1 MRKPLIPILLAACA
15 AAAQTPSANDVAPT
29 GTLRVTFLGGN
40 PTQGKVDPKTG
51 AISGPVRELSDEL
64 ARRLGVPVTI
74 TPSAGVPAILESL
87 KTNTVDIGFVAVD
100 PTRATD
106 VDFSQPYLLGWSS
119 YLVPAAS
126 TLHRV
131 TDVDQPGIRVA
142 ANAGDSPDLFLAR
155 NLKNATLTHLK
166 NIDEVIAALL
176 SGGIAAYATNRQRL
190 LQMVAADPRFRV
202 LDGNFFA
209 VEQAIA
215 VPKGNS
221 AALAA
226 INRFLDDAKASGL
239 VSAAIDRAGLKGA
252 ADPAPPRAVAQT
264 PPGGNANSFANL
276 NPLPPAPVG
285 PAPRLA
291 NGNVDLSACGAPP
304 TMRSSTTSP

>member
-1 MRKPLIPILLAACA
+1 MIREPLFSVTARKTERAGRLLLYIEGARASFAGFLILLAAITA
-15 AAAQTPSANDVAPT
+15 TAPAAAQTPSSARDVAPT
-29 GTLRVTFLGGN
+29 GTLRVTFLGSN

-64 ARRLGVPVTI
+64 ARRLGVPVAI
-74 TPSAGVPAILESL
+74 TPSGGVPAILESL
-87 KTNTVDIGFVAVD
+87 KANTVDLGFVAID
-100 PTRATD
+100 PTRARD

-126 TLHRV
+126 SLHSV
-131 TDVDQPGIRVA
+131 KDVDRPGIRVA

-166 NIDEVIAALL
+166 NMDEAIAALS
-176 SGGIAAYATNRQRL
+176 SGEIGAYASNRQRL
-190 LQMVAADPRFRV
+190 LQIAAADPRLRV
-202 LDGNFFA
+202 LDDNFFA

-226 INRFLDDAKASGL
+226 VNRFLDDAKASGL
-239 VSAAIDRAGLKGA
+239 VKAAIDRAGLTGV
-252 ADPAPPRAVAQT
+252 ADPAPLRT
-264 PPGGNANSFANL
+264 K
-276 NPLPPAPVG
+276 
-285 PAPRLA
+285 
-291 NGNVDLSACGAPP
+291 
-304 TMRSSTTSP
+304 

>member
-1 MRKPLIPILLAACA
+1 VTRELLFVILLAAWP
-15 AAAQTPSANDVAPT
+15 AAAQTPGSARDVAPG

-64 ARRLGVPVTI
+64 GRRLGVPVAI
-74 TPSAGVPAILESL
+74 TPSAGVPAVLESL
-87 KTNTVDIGFVAVD
+87 KTNTADIGFVAVD
-100 PTRATD
+100 PTRASE

-119 YLVPAAS
+119 YLVPVAS
-126 TLHRV
+126 ALHSV
-131 TDVDQPGIRVA
+131 KDVDRPGIRVA

-166 NIDEVIAALL
+166 NMDEVIAGL
-176 SGGIAAYATNRQRL
+176 SSGDIAAYAANRQRL
-190 LQMVAADPRFRV
+190 LQIVAADPRFRV
-202 LDGNFFA
+202 LDDNFFA

-226 INRFLDDAKASGL
+226 VNLFLDDAKASGL
-239 VSAAIDRAGLKGA
+239 VRAAIDRAGLMGA
-252 ADPAPPRAVAQT
+252 ADPAPART
-264 PPGGNANSFANL
+264 K
-276 NPLPPAPVG
+276 
-285 PAPRLA
+285 
-291 NGNVDLSACGAPP
+291 
-304 TMRSSTTSP
+304 